1 MNRIRLLPVVILVVA
16 ALLVLKTVGLVTQ
29 GHYALSGVTP
39 AMAAGGGGGEA
50 AGGHGGGAAAPAAT
64 TTLQQ
69 PTLSDAAPT
78 LGDTSPTLGQQADA
92 AAGGHGAP
100 PAAEGGHGA
109 PAPAA
114 EGGHGAAPAVE
125 GEAVQVAEAN
135 VEGVPASGEH
145 GGSNSVA
152 DFNACAPRPVGEA
165 AGGQLTVVPGDC
177 PPQTDA
183 VPQLS
188 TPSGNVDIGGSD
200 PTLTEQVLLDRLAA
214 RRTELETYEQ
224 ELAMRASLIDAAEK
238 RANER
243 TATLQALEGQIATL
257 VEERKKLEE
266 EQFTAIVSMYQT
278 MKPKDA
284 ASIFNQLE
292 IDILVRVAKMMS
304 PRKMAP
310 ILAAMDT
317 ARAQELT
324 VRLASETSEN
334 PEQMQAADL
343 AALPQIVGQ

>member
-1 MNRIRLLPVVILVVA
+1 MNRIRLLPVVILMVA

-39 AMAAGGGGGEA
+39 ALAAGGGGGEA
-50 AGGHGGGAAAPAAT
+50 AGGHGGAAAPAGA

-78 LGDTSPTLGQQADA
+78 MGDTAPTVGQEAAPAAD
-92 AAGGHGAP
+92 HGA
-100 PAAEGGHGA
+100 A
-109 PAPAA
+109 PAPEA
-114 EGGHGAAPAVE
+114 GHGAAPAE
-125 GEAVQVAEAN
+125 GEQAAAPAEGEHGETTQVAEAN
-135 VEGVPASGEH
+135 IDVASAGGEH

-152 DFNACAPRPVGEA
+152 EFNACAPRAVGEA
-165 AGGQLTVVPGDC
+165 EGGQLTVVPGDC
-177 PPQTDA
+177 PPQKDA

-188 TPSGNVDIGGSD
+188 TPTGNVAIGGSD

-243 TATLQALEGQIATL
+243 TATLEALEAQIATL
-257 VEERKKLEE
+257 VEERKRLEE

-284 ASIFNQLE
+284 AGIFNQLE

-317 ARAQELT
+317 GRAQELT

>member
-1 MNRIRLLPVVILVVA
+1 MNRIRLLPVVILMVA

-39 AMAAGGGGGEA
+39 AIAAGGGGGEA

-78 LGDTSPTLGQQADA
+78 MGDTAPTLGQQAA
-92 AAGGHGAP
+92 AEAGGHGAP
-100 PAAEGGHGA
+100 PAAEA
-109 PAPAA
+109 
-114 EGGHGAAPAVE
+114 GHGAAPAPE
-125 GEAVQVAEAN
+125 GEHGAAPAAEGETVQVAEAN
-135 VEGVPASGEH
+135 VDAAPAGDGH

-152 DFNACAPRPVGEA
+152 DFNACAPRPVGESE
-165 AGGQLTVVPGDC
+165 GGQLTVVSGDC
-177 PPQTDA
+177 PPMTDA
-183 VPQLS
+183 APQLS
-188 TPSGNVDIGGSD
+188 TPTGLVDIGGGD

-224 ELAMRASLIDAAEK
+224 ELALRASLIDAAEK

-284 ASIFNQLE
+284 AGIFNQLE

-334 PEQMQAADL
+334 PEEMQAADL